1 MKTSESLDKIA
12 PALVAAQKAMTFAK
26 KDTTNPHF
34 KSTFAG
40 LPSVI
45 DAVKG
50 PLNENGIAFIQTPS
64 PSEDGKLHLTTRL
77 IHTSGQWI
85 EDIAVCPLPKAD
97 PQGFGSASTY
107 LRRYSLAAITGLY
120 QDDDDGEGA
129 KPTAKPADTK
139 TSHSQPPA
147 GTPAGALG
155 RITER
160 TLKDIDLLRST
171 EEGEK
176 AVTSMLTE
184 WKLEDFSPCTEGE
197 GQEALM
203 WIKKEMKRL
212 AALKK

>member
-1 MKTSESLDKIA
+1 MKTSDSLDKIA
-12 PALVAAQKAMTFAK
+12 PALVKAQTAMTFAK

-50 PLNENGIAFIQTPS
+50 PLNDNGIAFIQTPS

-85 EDIAVCPLPKAD
+85 EDTAVCPLPKAD

-107 LRRYSLAAITGLY
+107 IRRYSLAAITGLY

-129 KPTAKPADTK
+129 TRGEPEKPDPAKEKPL
-139 TSHSQPPA
+139 
-147 GTPAGALG
+147 GTTVIALATTDQ
-155 RITER
+155 ISE
-160 TLKDIDLLRST
+160 L
-171 EEGEK
+171 
-176 AVTSMLTE
+176 SMLS
-184 WKLEDFSPCTEGE
+184 LDGCEDR
-197 GQEALM
+197 
-203 WIKKEMKRL
+203 IK
-212 AALKK
+212 AALKAYKRTKIGDFTEAEAAKVLKKLNAERAAAAIN

>member
-1 MKTSESLDKIA
+1 VKTSDNLDKIA
-12 PALVAAQKAMTFAK
+12 PALVKAQTAMTFAK

-85 EDIAVCPLPKAD
+85 EDTAVCPLPKAD

-107 LRRYSLAAITGLY
+107 IRRYSLAAITGLY

-129 KPTAKPADTK
+129 TQREEVKKPATAKEKPI
-139 TSHSQPPA
+139 
-147 GTPAGALG
+147 GTPVPSLATADQ
-155 RITER
+155 ISE
-160 TLKDIDLLRST
+160 
-171 EEGEK
+171 
-176 AVTSMLTE
+176 
-184 WKLEDFSPCTEGE
+184 
-197 GQEALM
+197 
-203 WIKKEMKRL
+203 L
-212 AALKK
+212 AALDLDGCTDRINAALKAYKRAKIEDFTEAEAAKVIAKLNTERAAEVSKSVK